1 LFNDSDYHRRRSEL
15 ELEKAVSASCMDS
28 ARAHLELARMHRAR
42 RRLIVRGRIDGEN
55 AMANLSRTDKEA

>member
-1 LFNDSDYHRRRSEL
+1 
-15 ELEKAVSASCMDS
+15 MDS